1 MATHEIVKYHIP
13 KFWDDEFLHL
23 DYVNEQFNDTESVER
38 WLSQGYANKFTG
50 DMCDMRGTQPTWNPV
65 IVDIFEQMGWQDVGT
80 SYYRMMP
87 GTILPT
93 HQDLYKKYI
102 DIFGLHGQEHTI
114 RRALVF
120 LQDWQSGHYLEGMN
134 EPVVKWRAGDVI
146 EWCYDTPHMAA
157 NMGSTAR
164 YTLQVTGHV
173 PR

>member
-1 MATHEIVKYHIP
+1 MATHEIVKYHVP
-13 KFWDDEFLHL
+13 AFWNNEFMHL
-23 DYVNEQFNDTESVER
+23 DYVNEKFNDPESTAH
-38 WLSQGYANKFTG
+38 WLELGYANKFTG
-50 DMCDMRGTQPTWNPV
+50 DMCDMRSAQPSWNPV
-65 IVDIFEQMGWQDVGT
+65 IINIFHQMGWKDIGT

-102 DIFGLHGQEHTI
+102 DIFGLQGQEHTI
-114 RRALVF
+114 RRAVIF
-120 LQDWQSGHYLEGMN
+120 LQDWQPGHYLEAMN

-157 NMGSTAR
+157 NMGSTPR

-173 PR
+173 AK

>member
-23 DYVNEQFNDTESVER
+23 DYVNEQFNDPESTAR
-38 WLSQGYANKFTG
+38 WLAQGYANKFTG

-80 SYYRMMP
+80 SYYKMMP

-120 LQDWQSGHYLEGMN
+120 LQDWQPGHYLEGMN

>member
-23 DYVNEQFNDTESVER
+23 DYVNEQFNDPESTAR
-38 WLSQGYANKFTG
+38 WLAQGYANKFTG

-120 LQDWQSGHYLEGMN
+120 LQDWQPGHYLEGMN

>member
-1 MATHEIVKYHIP
+1 MATHEIIKYHVP
-13 KFWDDEFLHL
+13 AFWNDEFIHL
-23 DYVNEQFNDTESVER
+23 DYVNESFNDPESTAR
-38 WLSQGYANKFTG
+38 WLDLGYANKFTG
-50 DMCDMRGTQPTWNPV
+50 DMCDMRGIQPTWNPV
-65 IVDIFEQMGWQDVGT
+65 IIDIFEQMGWQDVST

-114 RRALVF
+114 RRAVVF
-120 LQDWQSGHYLEGMN
+120 LQDWQPGHYLEGMN
-134 EPVVKWRAGDVI
+134 EPVVKWRAGDVV

-157 NMGSTAR
+157 NMGSAAR

-173 PR
+173 AK